1 MARVKGNK
9 RRAPGPKIPQPIRVQ
24 WVPAEADQETDHTN
38 NMSDKRQGNKRPATE
53 IDISAPDPK
62 SARTSAFSP
71 ALDGSVAG
79 SADSQP
85 HAPAAKTHCHFMQI
99 YIQDVPWDPDGEK
112 EAWMHMEMEHCLVR
126 LDLESGINFFFSEDH
141 YKIIPYGRIEPCVY
155 DHNMCGFTLAPG
167 YCMKWQYDHMFH
179 YHHNNIKRAFMVV
192 KMSLCKPN
200 PPLFTKESSSIIDG
214 LMRTRFKCAGPPALT
229 MPCWFPSS
237 QVERER
243 DHYKA
248 LYNGKKQALDQSI
261 ENYLELDTRTT
272 LLENNLDKSEA
283 KVRRLSSAL
292 EDIDQALQCAICL
305 ERFAPTGHC
314 KMASCGHVIHTHCHA
329 KKNDTCATC
338 RAPVRYWQDFHGFTA
353 ISEAITKVH
362 AELDCV
368 K

>member
-24 WVPAEADQETDHTN
+24 WVPAETDPETSHTN
-38 NMSDKRQGNKRPATE
+38 NMSDKRQGNKRPATD

-62 SARTSAFSP
+62 SARTSTP
-71 ALDGSVAG
+71 ASSLDGAVAG

-112 EAWMHMEMEHCLVR
+112 EAWMHMEIEHCLVR

-192 KMSLCKPN
+192 KMPLCKPN
-200 PPLFTKESSSIIDG
+200 PPLFTKESSSIIWRG
-214 LMRTRFKCAGPPALT
+214 VRKRKRT
-229 MPCWFPSS
+229 
-237 QVERER
+237 
-243 DHYKA
+243 
-248 LYNGKKQALDQSI
+248 NG
-261 ENYLELDTRTT
+261 
-272 LLENNLDKSEA
+272 
-283 KVRRLSSAL
+283 
-292 EDIDQALQCAICL
+292 
-305 ERFAPTGHC
+305 
-314 KMASCGHVIHTHCHA
+314 
-329 KKNDTCATC
+329 
-338 RAPVRYWQDFHGFTA
+338 
-353 ISEAITKVH
+353 
-362 AELDCV
+362 
-368 K
+368 